1 MTDKIIIGTAN
12 FGLSYGIANKKK
24 LTEEEVF
31 EILTLACRHRIWGVD
46 SAKAYG
52 NAELVLGK
60 FFEKHGKTFN
70 IITKLPQ
77 KEYLHYKDVET
88 EFFNSLNTLNV
99 SSVDFLLIHS
109 FETFTL
115 YKKIIIP
122 PLQCLCKEGIIGK
135 YGISVYHTR
144 EMEVFLDEI
153 KGDVAVEFP
162 LNLFDQR
169 FLSGNYLKIV
179 KDSGNVLFARSIFL
193 QGLFFLDETS
203 FTGVFQKAKDKTKK
217 LKKLAL
223 EYDIKP
229 ECIALLFAIKRA
241 YIDGVII
248 GVDSKEQLMR
258 NIDCLSMENYEKY
271 RYLSEDLQRLKI
283 NDEEI
288 ILPYKWD
295 I

>member
-1 MTDKIIIGTAN
+1 MIDKIILGTAN

-24 LTEEEVF
+24 LREGEVF
-31 EILTLACRHRIWGVD
+31 EILTLSCTHKIWGVD
-46 SAKAYG
+46 TAKVYG

-60 FFEKHGKTFN
+60 FFEKYGKTFN

-77 KEYLHYKDVET
+77 KEYLSYKDVET

-115 YKKIIIP
+115 HKKIIIP
-122 PLQCLCKEGIIGK
+122 ALQSLCKEGIIGK
-135 YGISVYHTR
+135 YGISVYHPR
-144 EMEVFLDEI
+144 EMQVFLDEI
-153 KGDVAVEFP
+153 KEDVAVEFP
-162 LNLFDQR
+162 FNLFDQR
-169 FLSGNYLKIV
+169 FISDNYLKIV
-179 KDSGNVLFARSIFL
+179 KDRGNVLFARSIFL
-193 QGLFFLDETS
+193 QGLFFLDES
-203 FTGVFQKAKDKTKK
+203 RLTGVFQKAKEKIKK
-217 LKKLAL
+217 IKELTL

-229 ECIALLFAIKRA
+229 ECIALLFATKRA
-241 YIDGVII
+241 NIDGVII
-248 GVDSKEQLMR
+248 GVDSKEQLMK
-258 NIDCLSMENYEKY
+258 NIECFSIENCEKY

-288 ILPYKWD
+288 ILPYKWG